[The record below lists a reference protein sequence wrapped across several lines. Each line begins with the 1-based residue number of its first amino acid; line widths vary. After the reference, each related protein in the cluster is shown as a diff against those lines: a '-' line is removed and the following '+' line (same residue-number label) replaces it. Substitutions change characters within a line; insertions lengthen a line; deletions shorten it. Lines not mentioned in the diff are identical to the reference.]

1 MTDRSQTLVWFRR
14 DLRLVDNPAWAA
26 ATHHGQRV
34 AAAFVLDPVPWSL
47 AGPRRRALLVGHLRS
62 LDRGLRRIGSGLF
75 LAEGDPAI
83 VVPELAERLD
93 AGSVHVNSDVSSYA
107 QRRDARVRRALGERE
122 LCVHWGNL
130 VHEPGAVVARS
141 TGSVHKVFTPFH
153 KAWRSTEAHPWPEP
167 RQVETIA
174 PTDPPRWPAVEHP
187 PMEPGEEAAAG
198 RLAGWDS
205 EVDHYSERHD
215 LPAQT
220 SGTSRLSCDL
230 RFGTLAAR
238 HVVEAIGEHTE
249 GRRAFVRQIAWRD
262 WFAHLCFATPSMSA
276 HAMTPAMD
284 RIAWRDDPSGLAR
297 WAEGST
303 GYPIVDAGMRE
314 LARSGIM
321 HNRVRMITASFLVKD
336 LLIDWR
342 LGEAHFRRQL
352 LDYDLPQNVGN
363 WQWVAGT
370 GADAAPYFRV
380 LNPVTQSRRFDPRG
394 EYIRRWVPELA
405 RLPAEA
411 IHAPWQA
418 DSSDLRAAGVE
429 LGADY
434 PEPLVD
440 HARAR
445 QRALGAYS
453 EARALG

>member
-262 WFAHLCFATPSMSA
+262 WFAHLCFATPSMSS

>member
-262 WFAHLCFATPSMSA
+262 WFAHLCFATPSMSS

-336 LLIDWR
+336 LLVDWR

>member
-153 KAWRSTEAHPWPEP
+153 KAWRSTEAHPWPDP

-262 WFAHLCFATPSMSA
+262 WFAHLCFATPSMSS

-336 LLIDWR
+336 LLVDWR

>member
-93 AGSVHVNSDVSSYA
+93 VGSVHVNSDVSSYA

-153 KAWRSTEAHPWPEP
+153 KAWRSTEAHPWPDP

-262 WFAHLCFATPSMSA
+262 WFAHLCFATPSMSS

-336 LLIDWR
+336 LLVDWR

>member
-93 AGSVHVNSDVSSYA
+93 VGSVHVNSDVSSYA

-262 WFAHLCFATPSMSA
+262 WFAHQCFATPSMSS

>member
-93 AGSVHVNSDVSSYA
+93 VGSVHVNSDVSSYA

-174 PTDPPRWPAVEHP
+174 PADPPRWPAVEHP

-336 LLIDWR
+336 LLVDWR

>member
-153 KAWRSTEAHPWPEP
+153 KAWRSTEAHPWPDP

-336 LLIDWR
+336 LLVDWR

>member
-1 MTDRSQTLVWFRR
+1 VTDRSQTLVWFRR

-262 WFAHLCFATPSMSA
+262 WFAHLCFATPSMSS

-336 LLIDWR
+336 LLVDWR

-440 HARAR
+440 HALAR